1 MKSEE
6 EDNVLSMLSESF
18 HKEGSLHSVT
28 MSLPLSGKEERVS
41 TAIEKMRLYDP
52 ATKSLAPQTAQT
64 TGQSLKTIQAGQ
76 YKQRTSVPPLGTKMP
91 FLNDFVPSSRLP
103 PTDSVV
109 APVSLIDAI
118 CA

>member
-1 MKSEE
+1 MEE
-6 EDNVLSMLSESF
+6 HNVLSIPLEWF
-18 HKEGSLHSVT
+18 YEEGSLHSVT
-28 MSLPLSGKEERVS
+28 MSLPLSGKEERVN

-76 YKQRTSVPPLGTKMP
+76 YKQRTSVLPLKTKMP
-91 FLNDFVPSSRLP
+91 FLNDFVLPSRLP
-103 PTDSVV
+103 PTDSVI